1 MPRNPTNANG
11 SVMPAQRGHA
21 GVLLAIRSEWAQPHL
36 LHRFSI
42 PKQLEGHLVHIRIR
56 MPDSKPLHI
65 FAVYRSNSGGWRDLH
80 AILLQYFHEQ
90 LAAANAEGAQV
101 IMGGD
106 WNGVLRPS
114 DRSSGKVT
122 RLDTTLQAAV
132 ATLNLTSAF
141 STFSQAQRT
150 HSYQCANLTGP
161 RTTSRLDDWLL
172 PVGSSLLPAITQG
185 PQVLTAEWTALSDHR
200 PVILTLPAAALFSC
214 PPTEPAKPVPRK
226 PVLQRPFQ
234 RMELEFST
242 DNVRSQTGAA
252 AVALTREIDSHLA
265 QPPSSE
271 AQNPSQAMYTTSSPQ
286 SSHTLCRHVSKPLK
300 I

>member
-1 MPRNPTNANG
+1 M
-11 SVMPAQRGHA
+11 
-21 GVLLAIRSEWAQPHL
+21 LLAIRSEWAQPHL

-122 RLDTTLQAAV
+122 RLDATFHASVAAF
-132 ATLNLTSAF
+132 NLTSAF
-141 STFSQAQRT
+141 SQF
-150 HSYQCANLTGP
+150 
-161 RTTSRLDDWLL
+161 
-172 PVGSSLLPAITQG
+172 
-185 PQVLTAEWTALSDHR
+185 
-200 PVILTLPAAALFSC
+200 
-214 PPTEPAKPVPRK
+214 
-226 PVLQRPFQ
+226 
-234 RMELEFST
+234 
-242 DNVRSQTGAA
+242 
-252 AVALTREIDSHLA
+252 
-265 QPPSSE
+265 
-271 AQNPSQAMYTTSSPQ
+271 
-286 SSHTLCRHVSKPLK
+286 
-300 I
+300 